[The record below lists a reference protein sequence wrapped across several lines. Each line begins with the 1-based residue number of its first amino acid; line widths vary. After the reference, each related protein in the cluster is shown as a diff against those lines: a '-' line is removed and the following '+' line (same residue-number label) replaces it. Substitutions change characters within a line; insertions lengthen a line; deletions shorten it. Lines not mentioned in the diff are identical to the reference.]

1 LFAHEKKGDYFK
13 VREKCIEKERTLA
26 AGFTLVE
33 VIVVVVIL
41 GILATIS
48 IPAYNNYV
56 KKSRKA
62 EAKTNLSSLSV
73 LVEEYNSIYGRYCPA
88 CTDNNAHTY
97 QYIENDAGTATTD
110 TITKNAPVAA
120 NRWLDFRPKQA
131 SSGGAVVY
139 NYTISATSNTS
150 YTLTATPVVS
160 RGVASE
166 TLTLTEDGTKAKIVG
181 GVSTPGW

>member
-1 LFAHEKKGDYFK
+1 VCEIGIVNRKKS
-13 VREKCIEKERTLA
+13 A

-48 IPAYNNYV
+48 IPAYNSYI

-62 EAKTNLSSLSV
+62 EAKTNLSSLAV

-88 CTDNNAHTY
+88 CTDSNAHIY
-97 QYIENDAGTATTD
+97 QYIENNAGTATTD
-110 TITKNAPVAA
+110 TITKDAPVAA
-120 NRWLDFRPKQA
+120 DRWLDFRPKQA

-139 NYTISATSNTS
+139 DYKISATSNTD
-150 YTLTATPVVS
+150 YLLTATPVVS
-160 RGVASE
+160 RGVVGE
-166 TLTLTEDGTKAKIVG
+166 TLTLEEDGRKQKIVG
-181 GVSTPGW
+181 GVSSSGW

>member
-1 LFAHEKKGDYFK
+1 MKVCEKRFLN
-13 VREKCIEKERTLA
+13 RRSSSL
-26 AGFTLVE
+26 GFTLVE

-48 IPAYNNYV
+48 IPAYNNYI

-110 TITKNAPVAA
+110 TITKNAPVATD
-120 NRWLDFRPKQA
+120 RWLDFRPKQA
-131 SSGGAVVY
+131 SSGGAVAY
-139 NYTISATSNTS
+139 NYSISATSNTS
-150 YTLTATPVVS
+150 YTLTATPVTS
-160 RGVASE
+160 RYVVNE
-166 TLTLTEDGTKAKIVG
+166 TLTLAEDGTKQKIVG
-181 GVSTPGW
+181 GVSSSGW